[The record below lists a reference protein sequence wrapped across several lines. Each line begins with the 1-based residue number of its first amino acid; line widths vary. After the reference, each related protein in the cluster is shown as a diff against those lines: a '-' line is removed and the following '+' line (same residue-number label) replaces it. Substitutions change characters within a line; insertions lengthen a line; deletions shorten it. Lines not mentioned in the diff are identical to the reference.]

1 MRFLSLALHVL
12 PHEEGTFYLSDRQ
25 ASIPVSGSFLLCVW
39 CDPLVEFLA
48 SNADTSSGFDCIKVF
63 CLQCADDEATAHIE
77 RFAYCG
83 DAVVVAWVERF
94 RWISWKFLASHDAAF
109 SASSARRT
117 SSDALMLST

>member
-48 SNADTSSGFDCIKVF
+48 SNADTFPGFHCWEAFFVNRCLDCPAAYT
-63 CLQCADDEATAHIE
+63 QP
-77 RFAYCG
+77 FAYGG
-83 DAVVVAWVERF
+83 DAVVVVWVERLT
-94 RWISWKFLASHDAAF
+94 RIIWKFLACHAPAF